1 MADGVFKY
9 AARFGGPKLRPEEC
23 SQRAASIA
31 VDMCVMNTQ
40 YMITLSRFLS
50 DGEMFHLQMHL
61 LYGLIDTM
69 GVTSNVDPE
78 TVLDFAR
85 NYFKGLREER
95 KQYAKDIEPTNR

>member
-1 MADGVFKY
+1 MSE
-9 AARFGGPKLRPEEC
+9 RISRHSTTFGGPRLKPEE
-23 SQRAASIA
+23 STQRAAQIA

-40 YMITLSRFLS
+40 YMITLSNFLS

-69 GVTSNVDPE
+69 GVASNIDPE
-78 TVLDFAR
+78 SVLDFAR

-95 KQYAKDIEPTNR
+95 KSYATDKQPTHR